1 MTPEL
6 HFPWLELS
14 ILVPFFGSLVCG
26 LQRTNEAAQRKAVW
40 FSTLTF
46 FCAAGEWLDFATLNS
61 FSAHDHWDIIVLML
75 QKDIFV
81 IDELSAPLLPLTS
94 LLFLLTIVAT
104 LRTKVSRFSFSL
116 TLLSESITL
125 ATLSCTDPWV
135 IISLLSIAIIP
146 PWLELRS
153 RGCSTRIY
161 SLHMGLYVALLLGG
175 WTMIELSPSTTSK
188 PLIASAMLTMAALLR
203 AGVVPV
209 HSWLT
214 DLFEHAS
221 FGSALLFVTPMTGAY
236 AVMRLVLPVAPSW
249 AMQSIAILSLITA
262 VYAAGMSLVQTDA
275 RRWFC
280 YLLLSHSSLV
290 LVGLEIVTPIGLTG
304 ALCVWLSVGL
314 SLGGLGLTLRAVE
327 SRIGRVS
334 LDQFQGLYDHMPLL
348 ASLFLLTGLSSI
360 GFPGTI
366 GFVGMELLVEGT
378 VEIYP
383 LVGIAL
389 VLTAALNGISILRA
403 WFRMFTG
410 TRHIATISLKARSG
424 ERFSATVLS
433 LLVLEGG
440 IWPQPGIHSR
450 YHAADALLNLR
461 KTDGAGTEHHDADDA
476 HKSALDQLLHVAPG
490 DPADEQTNDHGHRIH
505 DHPHEPVPG
514 ESNQSSDGH
523 NGSSGNDDTRIH
535 Q

>member
-1 MTPEL
+1 
-6 HFPWLELS
+6 
-14 ILVPFFGSLVCG
+14 
-26 LQRTNEAAQRKAVW
+26 
-40 FSTLTF
+40 
-46 FCAAGEWLDFATLNS
+46 
-61 FSAHDHWDIIVLML
+61 
-75 QKDIFV
+75 
-81 IDELSAPLLPLTS
+81 
-94 LLFLLTIVAT
+94 
-104 LRTKVSRFSFSL
+104 
-116 TLLSESITL
+116 
-125 ATLSCTDPWV
+125 
-135 IISLLSIAIIP
+135 
-146 PWLELRS
+146 
-153 RGCSTRIY
+153 
-161 SLHMGLYVALLLGG
+161 MGLYIALLLGG
-175 WTMIELSPSTTSK
+175 WTMIELSPATTSK
-188 PLIASAMLTMAALLR
+188 PLIASTMLTMAALLR

-304 ALCVWLSVGL
+304 ALSVWLSVGL

-410 TRHIATISLKARSG
+410 TRHVATISLKARPG

-433 LLVLEGG
+433 LLVLGGG

-461 KTDGAGTEHHDADDA
+461 KTDSPDKEHHDAADA

-490 DPADEQTNDHGHRIH
+490 DADDEQTNDHGHRIH
-505 DHPHEPVPG
+505 DPHHKAAPV
-514 ESNQSSDGH
+514 ESTTSPDEH
-523 NGSSGNDDTRIH
+523 DGSSGNNGTSIH

>member
-1 MTPEL
+1 
-6 HFPWLELS
+6 
-14 ILVPFFGSLVCG
+14 
-26 LQRTNEAAQRKAVW
+26 
-40 FSTLTF
+40 
-46 FCAAGEWLDFATLNS
+46 
-61 FSAHDHWDIIVLML
+61 ML

-161 SLHMGLYVALLLGG
+161 SLHMGLYIALLLGG
-175 WTMIELSPSTTSK
+175 WTMIELSPATTSK
-188 PLIASAMLTMAALLR
+188 PLIASTMLTMAALLR

-334 LDQFQGLYDHMPLL
+334 LDQFQGLYDHMPVL

-383 LVGIAL
+383 LAGTAL
-389 VLTAALNGISILRA
+389 VFAAALNGISIVNAYFRVFTGVRHVTTVPLRA
-403 WFRMFTG
+403 GSR
-410 TRHIATISLKARSG
+410 
-424 ERFSATVLS
+424 ERFGVVVLS
-433 LLVLEGG
+433 LLILGG
-440 IWPQPGIHSR
+440 GLWPQPGIHSR
-450 YHAADALLNLR
+450 HHAAAALLELR
-461 KTDGAGTEHHDADDA
+461 KSSPTARELTPVHDGEKHSH
-476 HKSALDQLLHVAPG
+476 
-490 DPADEQTNDHGHRIH
+490 
-505 DHPHEPVPG
+505 
-514 ESNQSSDGH
+514 
-523 NGSSGNDDTRIH
+523 
-535 Q
+535 